1 MASLIPSFEYD
12 IFISYRQKD
21 NKGSRWVSEFVEA
34 LKTELEATFKE
45 DISIYFDENPH
56 DGLLETYDV
65 NASLRDKLKALIFI
79 PVISRTYCDPKSFAW
94 EYEFKAFVEQATN
107 DRYGLK
113 IKLPGGNVSS
123 RVLPVKIHDLDTV
136 DNSLCESIL
145 GGTLRGIDF
154 IYKSPGVNRPL
165 HSTEDHPA
173 DNLNKTYYRDQINK
187 VANAINDIVRS
198 LMQGNSEQD
207 RHPLSLTKRAGRHG
221 AIMTTVMP
229 LFSRKNLKRK
239 LSFYLIPVLLLLM
252 AFIIYRTFYL
262 NNKEKTLAIIPLR
275 ISDNDSSLKNDGD
288 YFIEAM
294 NDKLNMIKSI
304 SLKPTISTMQFRNTE
319 KPLDRIRKELKTNY
333 LIDGNIRRDGDKIKI
348 WIELSAA
355 RNKKML
361 WSKTYIWDKNL
372 VHMITQ
378 EIIGAID
385 TNLDIRLTP
394 EEEKQIRTEPSKFP
408 IANLNYISANAIMK
422 DAWFYIN
429 YGDKLLD
436 STSFK
441 SAIETYDKVIKED
454 SMFAIAYAKRATAIA
469 WGIFDK
475 QLDTS
480 NLVKC
485 RNDINKALSID
496 KNLAETQIA
505 LGFYYYYCEIDF
517 DKALFYFTRAADMA
531 PGNYQPLYY
540 LALVYRKMGKWNE
553 SQALINRVIHFD
565 PQEALFLTNIGLSYT
580 FLHKYDSALIYHQK
594 AIDLVPG
601 WPDAYKNKIQTL
613 LLKTGKTSEVRTLL
627 DEAIK
632 KTGDNMMK
640 ERILLDIFD
649 KNYDEALHKAEE
661 SKPAD
666 FMVNG
671 SRFLHLA
678 AISNL
683 LGKPA
688 VARSY
693 YDSALVI
700 LKAESGKDP
709 LNYQI
714 HCQTG
719 IAFAGL
725 GNKSSAIA
733 EGEKAIT
740 LAEKNKMDES
750 DMKINL
756 AQIYTLVGDYDN
768 AIVTIAYLLN
778 NPSCLSKR
786 MLQIDPRWKPLM
798 ENREYKEMIRKYS
811 N

>member
-1 MASLIPSFEYD
+1 MASLIPGFEYD

-21 NKGSRWVSEFVEA
+21 NKGSRWVSEFVDA

-45 DISIYFDENPH
+45 DISIYFDENLH

-65 NASLRDKLKALIFI
+65 NASLRDKLKSLIFI
-79 PVISRTYCDPKSFAW
+79 PVISRTYCDPKSYAW
-94 EYEFKAFVEQATN
+94 EYEFKAFVEQAIN

-113 IKLPGGNVSS
+113 IKLPSGNVSS
-123 RVLPVKIHDLDTV
+123 RVLPVKIHDLDPD
-136 DNSLCESIL
+136 DNRLCESIL
-145 GGTLRGIDF
+145 GGPLRGIDF

-165 HSTEDHPA
+165 LSKEDHPG

-187 VANAINDIVRS
+187 VANAVNEIVRS
-198 LMQGNSEQD
+198 LKQD
-207 RHPLSLTKRAGRHG
+207 KTETGGEPLPSQKRTGRRR
-221 AIMTTVMP
+221 ALMETVMP
-229 LFSRKNLKRK
+229 LFSRKKLKRR
-239 LSFYLIPVLLLLM
+239 LSFYLIPLLLLLM
-252 AFIIYRTFYL
+252 AVIIYRSFYL
-262 NNKEKTLAIIPLR
+262 KNREKTLAIIPLR
-275 ISDNDSSLKNDGD
+275 IPDNDTLLKNDGD

-355 RNKKML
+355 RSKKML
-361 WSKTYIWDKNL
+361 WSKTYTWDKNL
-372 VHMITQ
+372 VHMITL
-378 EIIGAID
+378 EVIGAID

-394 EEEKQIRTEPSKFP
+394 EEERRIRTEPSKFP
-408 IANLNYISANAIMK
+408 IANLNYISANAILK

-475 QLDTS
+475 QLDTP

-485 RNDINKALSID
+485 RSDINKALSLD

-505 LGFYYYYCEIDF
+505 LGFYYYYCEVDF

-540 LALVYRKMGKWNE
+540 QALVYRKLGKWKE

-565 PQEALFLTNIGLSYT
+565 PQEALFLTNIGLSFT

-601 WPDAYKNKIQTL
+601 WPAAYKNKIQAL
-613 LLKTGKTSEVRTLL
+613 LLKTGKTCEARALL
-627 DEAIK
+627 DEAIR

-649 KNYDEALHKAEE
+649 KNYDGALHKAEE
-661 SKPAD
+661 SRPGD
-666 FMVNG
+666 FMVSG
-671 SRFLHLA
+671 SRFLNLA
-678 AISNL
+678 AISSL
-683 LGKPA
+683 LGKPSDA
-688 VARSY
+688 KSY

-700 LKAESGKDP
+700 LNAESVKDP

-714 HCQTG
+714 HSLTG
-719 IAFAGL
+719 IALAAL
-725 GNKSSAIA
+725 GNKSAAVA

-750 DMKINL
+750 EMKINL
-756 AQIYTLVGDYDN
+756 ARIYTLAGDYDN

-786 MLQIDPRWKPLM
+786 MLQLDPRWKPLM
-798 ENREYKEMIRKYS
+798 ENPEYKEMIRKYS